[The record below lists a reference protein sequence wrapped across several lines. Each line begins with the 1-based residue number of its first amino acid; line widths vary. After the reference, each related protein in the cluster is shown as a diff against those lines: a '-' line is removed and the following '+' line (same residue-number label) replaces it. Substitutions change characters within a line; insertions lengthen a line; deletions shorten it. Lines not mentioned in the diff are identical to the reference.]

1 MDSISRGGVAQQGA
15 NDPANGIDVDANSR
29 SPWRTHGG
37 IWRENP
43 DFDAFLK
50 EIEKLRHENED
61 AEIKPE

>member
-1 MDSISRGGVAQQGA
+1 MAQQGA

-50 EIEKLRHENED
+50 EIQDLRRAANEAEKE
-61 AEIKPE
+61 A